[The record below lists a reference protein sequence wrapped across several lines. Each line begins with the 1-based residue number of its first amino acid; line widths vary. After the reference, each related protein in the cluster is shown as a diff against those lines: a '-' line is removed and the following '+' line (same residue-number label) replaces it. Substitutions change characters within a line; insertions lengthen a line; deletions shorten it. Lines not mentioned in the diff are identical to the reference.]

1 MSEFGWALTMGFVVA
16 IAAVGMFIRRTGQR
30 LTPMLALLPIP
41 AAFLLAGLLLTTWRA
56 LTLGVKFTQ

>member
-56 LTLGVKFTQ
+56 LTLGVKFSL

>member
-16 IAAVGMFIRRTGQR
+16 IAAVGLFIRRTGQR

>member
-41 AAFLLAGLLLTTWRA
+41 AAFLLAGLLVTTWRA

>member
-1 MSEFGWALTMGFVVA
+1 MSEFVWALTMGFVVA
-16 IAAVGMFIRRTGQR
+16 IAAVGIFMRRTGQR

-41 AAFLLAGLLLTTWRA
+41 AAFLLAGLSLTTWRA

>member
-1 MSEFGWALTMGFVVA
+1 MSEFGLALTMGFVVA

>member
-56 LTLGVKFTQ
+56 LTLGVKFSQ